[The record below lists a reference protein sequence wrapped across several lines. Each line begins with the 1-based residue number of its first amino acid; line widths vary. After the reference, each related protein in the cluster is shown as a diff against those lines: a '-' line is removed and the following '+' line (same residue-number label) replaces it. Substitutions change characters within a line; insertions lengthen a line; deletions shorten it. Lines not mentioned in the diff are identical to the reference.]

1 MHVIVTV
8 FNRCWSLLS
17 SSSEGGELMDE
28 EPAKRLALALAALC
42 VRNTCIEDVHAG
54 VAPSTQTGD
63 HSDVKVVTPYGEIPW
78 MNASRISD
86 DEMRQFMK
94 QVVDRIYTVLL
105 RLDDPQFIERM
116 DQHSRRM
123 TYKWDHP
130 QNLVD
135 WFTGNW
141 SANTP

>member
-1 MHVIVTV
+1 
-8 FNRCWSLLS
+8 
-17 SSSEGGELMDE
+17 MDE
-28 EPAKRLALALAALC
+28 ELAKRLALALAALC

-78 MNASRISD
+78 INASRISD
-86 DEMRQFMK
+86 DEMHQFMK

-105 RLDDPQFIERM
+105 RLDDSEFIERM

-123 TYKWDHP
+123 TSKWDDP

-141 SANTP
+141 SANMP

>member
-8 FNRCWSLLS
+8 FNRCCSLHS
-17 SSSEGGELMDE
+17 SSLKGGEPMDE
-28 EPAKRLALALAALC
+28 ELAKHLALALAALC

-78 MNASRISD
+78 ITASRISD

-123 TYKWDHP
+123 TYKWDDP